1 MPLYIENVRR
11 AIHSMLNDVVEQ
23 SFAHVLAYPVDD
35 ESAHRLIKKANKS
48 LKRIVLQAKQDN
60 LIQDE
65 NLKQAALRNCVKQAQ
80 RTSLELLSE
89 LQVLR
94 RNQLTLKR

>member
-35 ESAHRLIKKANKS
+35 ESAHRLIRKANKS
-48 LKRIVLQAKQDN
+48 LKTIALQAKRDN
-60 LIQDE
+60 LIEDE
-65 NLKQAALRNCVKQAQ
+65 ELKQVALQECVKQAQ
-80 RTSLELLSE
+80 RVSLELLAE

-94 RNQLTLKR
+94 RNQSVMNK